1 MEEVEELVEGVGVV
15 EHMLWEA
22 LGVMAT
28 LETWALEG
36 ESWESKSSQ
45 LVLDCWRKSCRNWS
59 QLSFCGG

>member
-1 MEEVEELVEGVGVV
+1 VRDLVRDKKPDGTIPRLVLEEVEELVEGMGVV

-45 LVLDCWRKSCRNWS
+45 
-59 QLSFCGG
+59 